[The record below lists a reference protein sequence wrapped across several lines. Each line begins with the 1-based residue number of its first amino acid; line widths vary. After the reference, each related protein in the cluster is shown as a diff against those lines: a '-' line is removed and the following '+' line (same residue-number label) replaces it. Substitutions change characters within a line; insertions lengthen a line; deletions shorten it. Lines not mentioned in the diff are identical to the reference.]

1 VRLSLNSSLGG
12 REQTTAKAKY
22 GGSSPFDF
30 AQGQNDN
37 LEQKTTSRKREAA
50 EEAMK
55 ANIWRTGTKVVSL
68 SARRMLWVLVI
79 R

>member
-1 VRLSLNSSLGG
+1 MTTWNRRRLH
-12 REQTTAKAKY
+12 
-22 GGSSPFDF
+22 
-30 AQGQNDN
+30 DN
-37 LEQKTTSRKREAA
+37 LEQKTTSRQSGTEDDFKKREAA

-55 ANIWRTGTKVVSL
+55 ANIWRTGAKVVSS